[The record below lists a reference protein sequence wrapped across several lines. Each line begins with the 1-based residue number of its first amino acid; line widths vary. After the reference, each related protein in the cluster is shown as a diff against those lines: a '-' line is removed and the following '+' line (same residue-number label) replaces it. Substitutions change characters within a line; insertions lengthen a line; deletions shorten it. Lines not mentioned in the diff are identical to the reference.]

1 MKSKFQFTEE
11 ADADLEDISFY
22 TYVKWG
28 EKKAEKYLAN
38 LKECVITLFDNSFIG
53 KDVSYMGTE
62 FRMFAFKSHYIF
74 YLTRE
79 GDILIVC
86 ILGQSMDDLQHL

>member
-1 MKSKFQFTEE
+1 MNPKFQFTEE

-28 EKKAEKYLAN
+28 EKQAEKYLTN
-38 LKECVITLFDNSFIG
+38 LKEYVIAFSENPFNG

-79 GDILIVC
+79 DDILIVRL
-86 ILGQSMDDLQHL
+86 LGQSMDYLQHL